1 MRLASVQMDVVH
13 GELGANLSRV
23 KERLA
28 QCADLG
34 VDLAVFPEC
43 VLTGYAAASREEAL
57 AIAADPAEVL
67 PDLHAECLRLGLR
80 AVVGYAGRS
89 GESVRNEAALLG
101 PEGILVYAKTHLPF
115 MGLDR
120 FAERGTELPVFGTA
134 LGRIGILICYD
145 LRPPEAARV
154 LTLSGADLVVVPTNW
169 PEGARTLAEHVVIAR
184 AAENKVFFA
193 SCNRVGE
200 ERGFRFI
207 GRSKIVSP
215 VGTVLAAAGD
225 GEEILWADV
234 DLAVA
239 RQKRTVNI
247 PGEYEID
254 VLGER
259 HPELYGVIGQRW
271 TS

>member
-13 GELGANLSRV
+13 GDVAANIARV
-23 KERLA
+23 RERLA
-28 QCADLG
+28 VCAELG

-43 VLTGYAAASREEAL
+43 ALTGYGAASRGGAL
-57 AIAADPAEVL
+57 AMAADPEVVL

-80 AVVGYAGRS
+80 AVVGYAGRR
-89 GESVRNEAALLG
+89 GDTVRNEAALLG
-101 PEGILVYAKTHLPF
+101 PEGILLYAKTHLPF

-120 FAERGTELPVFGTA
+120 FAERGRELPVFDTA

-154 LTLSGADLVVVPTNW
+154 LALSGADLVVVPTNW
-169 PEGARTLAEHVVIAR
+169 PEEARTSAEHVVIAR

-200 ERGFRFI
+200 EGAFRFI
-207 GRSKIVSP
+207 GRSKIISP
-215 VGTVLAAAGD
+215 VGGVLAAAGD

-234 DLAVA
+234 KLAEA

-259 HPELYGVIGQRW
+259 HPELYGVIGRR
-271 TS
+271 